1 MTEKLEPWVKLLSSV
16 ASIFFTIIAALGID
30 TTNNLLFAILFYMWG
45 RDG

>member
-1 MTEKLEPWVKLLSSV
+1 MTKNLEPWVKLLSSV
-16 ASIFFTIIAALGID
+16 ASILFAVIAAAGID